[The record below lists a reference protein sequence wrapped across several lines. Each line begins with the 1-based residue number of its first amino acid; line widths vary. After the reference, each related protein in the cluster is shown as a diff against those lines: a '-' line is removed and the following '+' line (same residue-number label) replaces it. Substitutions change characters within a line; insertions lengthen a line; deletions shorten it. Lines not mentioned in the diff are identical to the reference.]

1 MDENI
6 IKFFNTINAI
16 LSAIIVGISE
26 LFSGQRV
33 LFLGYLIFNIIDFI
47 TGTIKARINKTEN
60 SVKGLKGILKKV
72 GYWILILVAFLTSY
86 MLSILGIMININI
99 DFVMFFGWF
108 TLGCLIINEVRSILE
123 NLSELGVKLPKFLIN
138 GLEVV
143 QNIIDKKTEEIIS
156 KDDNKEE

>member
-108 TLGCLIINEVRSILE
+108 TLGCLIINEVRSIFE

>member
-33 LFLGYLIFNIIDFI
+33 LFWGYLIFNIIDFI

-108 TLGCLIINEVRSILE
+108 TLGCLIINEVRSIFE